1 VVLKQHRLLLRI
13 YRKFQ
18 ETYNM
23 KSQETLS
30 KIMELLN
37 LQDEVKLESM
47 KLENGTVI
55 EAEAFEPNQEV
66 FIVTED
72 ERIALPIGEYEMED
86 GRILVVAEEG
96 VIAEINE
103 AKEEEAPEE
112 APAEEPAQ
120 EEEVEQAEEEK
131 EEEMAYDTKEELT
144 AAMDELKGMIDEIK
158 SMMSPKEEEMS
169 EEVVEEPKAE
179 EVEMSTDEPA
189 AKPIKHN
196 PETKTPQMHKFAEG
210 ARKDTLSRI
219 FDKLG

>member
-1 VVLKQHRLLLRI
+1 
-13 YRKFQ
+13 
-18 ETYNM
+18 M

-96 VIAEINE
+96 VIAEMRD
-103 AKEEEAPEE
+103 AKEEE

-131 EEEMAYDTKEELT
+131 EEEMAYATKEELT

-169 EEVVEEPKAE
+169 EEVKEEE
-179 EVEMSTDEPA
+179 QVEMSTDEPA

-196 PETKTPQMHKFAEG
+196 PETKTAEMHKFGKG

>member
-1 VVLKQHRLLLRI
+1 
-13 YRKFQ
+13 
-18 ETYNM
+18 M

-47 KLENGTVI
+47 KLENGTTI
-55 EAEAFEPNQEV
+55 EAEEFTANQEV

-72 ERIALPIGEYEMED
+72 ERIALPVGEYELED

-96 VIAEINE
+96 VIAEMRDAGSAE
-103 AKEEEAPEE
+103 EE
-112 APAEEPAQ
+112 APAEEPT
-120 EEEVEQAEEEK
+120 EEVEANEEEEK
-131 EEEMAYDTKEELT
+131 EEMGYATKEELS
-144 AAMDELKGMIDEIK
+144 AAVAEMKEMIEEIK
-158 SMMSPKEEEMS
+158 AMMSPKEEEMS
-169 EEVVEEPKAE
+169 EEVAEEPQAEEPKEELAE
-179 EVEMSTDEPA
+179 EVVEMSADEPA

-196 PETKTPQMHKFAEG
+196 PETKTADMHKFSKG

>member
-1 VVLKQHRLLLRI
+1 
-13 YRKFQ
+13 
-18 ETYNM
+18 M

-66 FIVTED
+66 FIVSED
-72 ERIALPIGEYEMED
+72 ERIALPIGEYELED

-96 VIAEINE
+96 VIAEIGE
-103 AKEEEAPEE
+103 AKEEEAPQEE

-131 EEEMAYDTKEELT
+131 EMAYATKEELT

-169 EEVVEEPKAE
+169 EEVVEEQ
-179 EVEMSTDEPA
+179 VEMSTDEPA
-189 AKPIKHN
+189 AKPIKHS
-196 PETKTPQMHKFAEG
+196 PETKTPKMHKFAEG
-210 ARKDTLSRI
+210 GRKDTLSRI

>member
-1 VVLKQHRLLLRI
+1 
-13 YRKFQ
+13 
-18 ETYNM
+18 
-23 KSQETLS
+23 
-30 KIMELLN
+30 MELLN

-131 EEEMAYDTKEELT
+131 EMAYATKEELT

-169 EEVVEEPKAE
+169 EEVVEEQ
-179 EVEMSTDEPA
+179 VEMSTDEPA

-196 PETKTPQMHKFAEG
+196 PETKTAEMHKFGKG